1 MEIFYYFTMVNWK
14 ISNNST
20 RNQSW
25 WEQDMIEMRVVLSAD
40 MTDMMIIFNKMMLE
54 NTFSMGE
61 TYGEKIF
68 FSKIDFSSNILNCMF
83 IK

>member
-1 MEIFYYFTMVNWK
+1 MEPDLMEARYDW
-14 ISNNST
+14 
-20 RNQSW
+20 
-25 WEQDMIEMRVVLSAD
+25 IESCFLSAD
-40 MTDMMIIFNKMMLE
+40 MTDMMIISNKMMLE

>member
-20 RNQSW
+20 WNQTW

-61 TYGEKIF
+61 TYGEKNIF
-68 FSKIDFSSNILNCMF
+68 LQN
-83 IK
+83 